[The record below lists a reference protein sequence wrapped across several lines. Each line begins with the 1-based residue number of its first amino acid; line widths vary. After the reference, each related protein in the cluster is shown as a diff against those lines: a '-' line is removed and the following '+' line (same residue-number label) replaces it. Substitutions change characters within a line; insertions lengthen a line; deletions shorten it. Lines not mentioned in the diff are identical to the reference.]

1 MGYTRF
7 GEFVRILRI
16 KRHEVLGDM
25 ADTLGTSL
33 AFLSAVENG
42 RKNIP
47 SSWFDILVSHYNLN
61 DDEQN
66 ELRDAI
72 DESKL
77 QYKIVPKSAGK
88 LQRQAAM
95 CFTRAF
101 DDMDD
106 EMAQEIIDIINKGGN
121 KK

>member
-1 MGYTRF
+1 MGYTSF
-7 GEFVRILRI
+7 GEYVRILRI
-16 KRHEVLGDM
+16 KRHELLGDM
-25 ADTLGTSL
+25 ADKLGTSL

-47 SSWFDILVSHYNLN
+47 ESWFNALVSLYDLS
-61 DDEQN
+61 DEEQTA
-66 ELRDAI
+66 LRDAI
-72 DESKL
+72 DESRL

-88 LQRQAAM
+88 IQRQAAM

-106 EMAQEIIDIINKGGN
+106 KTAQEIIDIINKRGH
-121 KK
+121 KS